1 MYIIA
6 IHNNQI
12 AKFLPS
18 RILILYLIATL
29 FAIGF
34 TVFAVARIAFTVWI
48 ITHDFLLVKYLFA
61 LSTIFFPCPSNSF
74 ILRTAISAVSYRCS
88 FTEPCSFLYFNLC
101 HFFLYAAYDVPDP
114 EIITPLP
121 TKICTPLAPE

>member
-48 ITHDFLLVKYLFA
+48 ITHNFLLVKYLFA
-61 LSTIFFPCPSNSF
+61 LSTISFPCPSNSF

-88 FTEPCSFLYFNLC
+88 FPKFF
-101 HFFLYAAYDVPDP
+101 HIFLYAAYDVPEPDVIVATYGP
-114 EIITPLP
+114 ATASPI
-121 TKICTPLAPE
+121 LAIGIPSA